1 MQQRESSYQ
10 FEPVYP
16 SHDAM
21 RAVDLKRLREK
32 RQGRF
37 RDVMNREDL
46 DGLLLTATENA
57 RYVSDVRPVHSVYFT
72 GSYQA
77 LLTEESLVVLAP
89 AGDVPRIDAQMPWVD
104 EAVSTSGD
112 AADLY
117 ADLVTRYSV
126 ENLGVDSLDFTIA
139 DRMPDLTPVGDSLAR
154 ERGVKF
160 PEEVAILDDA
170 GALCE
175 VAVLKALDAVEQ
187 GAREYE
193 VAAAAEHAA
202 KREGAQGVSWNP
214 ATFSGTNTGLF
225 LRYDSEKRIRYGDFV
240 VLGYAFVYEGYNMDI
255 TVTTVAGEPD
265 REQREVYSAVWDARE
280 AAINAV
286 EPGATAREVRD
297 AAHAVIDD
305 RGFGDHSFVDY
316 QPIFH
321 GLGMNVYEPPF
332 APEAGEDEPNDELET
347 GHVLVPEPGIY
358 FPEEPSRGGV
368 RIGEPVLVTDEGS
381 ERLAQVVPDRH
392 EGLYI
397 GEGR

>member
-1 MQQRESSYQ
+1 MQQRTASLE
-10 FEPVYP
+10 FEPAYP

-21 RAVDLKRLREK
+21 RAVNLERLRTK
-32 RQGRF
+32 RQDKF
-37 RDVMNREDL
+37 RGLLNRQGL

-57 RYVSDVRPVHSVYFT
+57 RYVSDIRPVHSVYFT

-77 LLTEESLVVLAP
+77 LLTEESLVLLAP

-104 EAVSTSGD
+104 EVVSTSGD
-112 AADLY
+112 IAEIYSDLT
-117 ADLVTRYSV
+117 DRYGI
-126 ENLGVDSLDFTIA
+126 ETLGVDELEFTIA
-139 DRMPDLTPVGDSLAR
+139 DRLDSPTPVGDALAQ

-175 VAVLKALDAVEQ
+175 TAVLEALDAVEQ
-187 GAREYE
+187 GVREYE
-193 VAAAAEHAA
+193 VAAVAEHAA
-202 KREGAQGVSWNP
+202 KRAGAQGVSWNP

-255 TVTTVAGEPD
+255 TVTTVVGEPTP
-265 REQREVYSAVWDARE
+265 EQRDVYSAVWDARE
-280 AAINAV
+280 AAIDAV

-297 AAHAVIDD
+297 AAHSVIEE
-305 RGFGDHSFVDY
+305 RGYGDHSFTEY

-332 APEAGEDEPNDELET
+332 APSGGTDSPDDDLRT

-368 RIGEPVLVTDEGS
+368 RIGEPVLVTQDGH
-381 ERLAQVVPDRH
+381 ERLSRVVPERH
-392 EGLYI
+392 EDLYL
-397 GEGR
+397 GDQQ